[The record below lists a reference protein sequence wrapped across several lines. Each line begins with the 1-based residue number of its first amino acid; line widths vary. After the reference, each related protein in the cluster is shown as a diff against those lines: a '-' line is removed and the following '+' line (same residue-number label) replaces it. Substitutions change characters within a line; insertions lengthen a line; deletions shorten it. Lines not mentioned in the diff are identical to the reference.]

1 MSYLFDIYRGE
12 MQPQRNLP
20 RLSLYICL
28 FPQLIAGPII
38 RYKEIGGQLNARRA
52 IQLRDVSV
60 GLTRFVQ
67 GLAKKVL
74 CANILGSFVDQVFA
88 LPMNERSVSAAWLAM
103 LAYGLQIYFDF
114 SGYSDMAIGLAR
126 VFGFLFPENFSHPYI
141 AESVQEFWR
150 RWHMSLSRWFRDY
163 LYVPL
168 GGNQKG
174 TARTALNLALVFFL
188 CGLWHGASWSFI
200 VWGLMHGTMLALE
213 RIPAFATTI
222 KRLPRVMRHAYVL
235 GFVFLAWIPFRA
247 ANLQKAWEYARTLF
261 GVELNRAAPQLSSL
275 VNPATWLVL
284 LAAIL
289 LCMPLRQRATA
300 ALQQKQGFALSWMRP
315 ALVASLLVA
324 CMIRLAAGAYNPFIY
339 FRF

>member
-1 MSYLFDIYRGE
+1 MLPIHTCPVPEIHLPLGISFFTFHCISYLFDIYRGE

-38 RYKEIGGQLNARRA
+38 RYKEIGGQLNARRS

-88 LPMNERSVSAAWLAM
+88 LPMNERSPSRRPGSRCWHTDCKSTLISVATAIWPS
-103 LAYGLQIYFDF
+103 GLH
-114 SGYSDMAIGLAR
+114 AIL
-126 VFGFLFPENFSHPYI
+126 GFLFPENFSHPYI

-150 RWHMSLSRWFRDY
+150 RWHMSLSLWFRDY

-200 VWGLMHGTMLALE
+200 VWGLMHGTMLAL
-213 RIPAFATTI
+213 R
-222 KRLPRVMRHAYVL
+222 
-235 GFVFLAWIPFRA
+235 
-247 ANLQKAWEYARTLF
+247 
-261 GVELNRAAPQLSSL
+261 S
-275 VNPATWLVL
+275 
-284 LAAIL
+284 
-289 LCMPLRQRATA
+289 
-300 ALQQKQGFALSWMRP
+300 
-315 ALVASLLVA
+315 ASLRLRSQSSDYQESCVTPMYWDLCFLRGSHSGPPISRKHGNMRAPCLALNSTEPLPSSVHWSTLRHGLCCLRRFCCA
-324 CMIRLAAGAYNPFIY
+324 CPCGNAQQSPLQA
-339 FRF
+339 